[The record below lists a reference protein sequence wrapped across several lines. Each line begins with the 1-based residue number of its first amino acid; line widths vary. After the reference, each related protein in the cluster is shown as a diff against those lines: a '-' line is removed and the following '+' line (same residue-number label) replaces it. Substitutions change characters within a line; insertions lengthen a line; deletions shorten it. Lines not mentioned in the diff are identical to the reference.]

1 MFLSYL
7 QCPDVPLIF
16 HPPPIGAVWD
26 HVPEAG
32 EGEGSAAFVATA
44 GGGVL
49 HDLVGVADTQLVVRL
64 AKVVVLVPAA
74 VGVLRPLV
82 DGSVEQGDGKAQGL
96 QRN

>member
-1 MFLSYL
+1 MSYL

-32 EGEGSAAFVATA
+32 EGEGAAAFVAIA
-44 GGGVL
+44 GGGGGVL

-64 AKVVVLVPAA
+64 AKVVVLIPPA

-82 DGSVEQGDGKAQGL
+82 DGSVEQRDGKAQGL
-96 QRN
+96 QRK